1 MNDRSTTDETV
12 TVAQRRHTFQE
23 MIGATPD
30 KDKPLWLALDALI
43 VAERDDRD
51 DQVDKEVVRFM
62 QHFPSLKD
70 VMMIVWEHHIQQ
82 IDAVSPCGICKP
94 VAGTA

>member
-1 MNDRSTTDETV
+1 MIVAPRTETV
-12 TVAQRRHTFQE
+12 TVAQRRLLFQE
-23 MIGATPD
+23 RIGATPD
-30 KDKPLWLALDALI
+30 GNRRLWQELDALI

-51 DQVDKEVVRFM
+51 DQRIEEVAELCR
-62 QHFPSLKD
+62 HSPGLERA
-70 VMMIVWEHHIQQ
+70 MMIVWEHHIQR